1 MPGWTI
7 FRPCLFL
14 KNSCR
19 SLKMILI
26 FWMPMSS
33 MRKGIERLEKPGRS
47 PLSVFTRKFSGSKN
61 TWQMVNTKEDAPH
74 MCRPHLITSWGFP
87 ASLQRYS
94 RSSEQA
100 YIPSVLGHCF
110 HLSAIETP
118 AVVKSSPKAR
128 LGTSTIWLLP
138 CKSVNVFITAS
149 YIIPTI
155 VYQPVTRQPVFFKK

>member
-47 PLSVFTRKFSGSKN
+47 LLSVFTRKFSGSKN
-61 TWQMVNTKEDAPH
+61 TWQMVNTKEDVPH
-74 MCRPHLITSWGFP
+74 MGRPHLITSWDFP

-94 RSSEQA
+94 RSPEQA

-118 AVVKSSPKAR
+118 AVVIIVIPKSEIR
-128 LGTSTIWLLP
+128 NFNNLLA
-138 CKSVNVFITAS
+138 SV
-149 YIIPTI
+149 
-155 VYQPVTRQPVFFKK
+155 